1 MTNDHLTNRPRTTR
15 RTLLA
20 VFAHPD
26 DESFG
31 IGGTLARYAAEGVRV
46 VLACAT
52 MGEAGK
58 VHDPGLGTRE
68 QLAEIRERELRCACD
83 VLGISELHL
92 LGYRD
97 SGMAGSPDN
106 DDPRSLVQADPAEVV
121 GKIVRVMRQVR
132 PQVVVTFEESG
143 GYGHPDHIAIHQHT
157 VAAFQATGD
166 PSRYPEHLAA
176 GLKPYLPQKLYFTAL
191 PRRFF
196 RGLAHRLKAMGL
208 ADRLADFDWESRG
221 VPDELCTFEIDVSAY
236 VDIKLQA
243 FQCHRSQLSR
253 NGPFGLIPPE
263 VRWDFMSTEY
273 FSMPGSRLEPGQE
286 PETDLFASILP

>member
-1 MTNDHLTNRPRTTR
+1 MPLEEQ

-31 IGGTLARYAAEGVRV
+31 IGGTLAKYAAEGARV

-52 MGEAGK
+52 VGEAGEIK
-58 VHDPGLGTRE
+58 DPSLGAVE
-68 QLAEIRERELRCACD
+68 QLAEIREHELRCACD

-106 DDPRSLVQADPAEVV
+106 DDPRALVQADPTEVV
-121 GKIVRVMRQVR
+121 GKIVRVIRQVR

-143 GYGHPDHIAIHQHT
+143 GYGHPDHMAVHRHT
-157 VAAFQATGD
+157 VAAFDAAGD
-166 PSRYPEHLAA
+166 PSQYPEHLVIM
-176 GLKPYLPQKLYFTAL
+176 GLEPHLAQRLYFTAL

-196 RGLAHRLKAMGL
+196 RGLAQRLKAMGL
-208 ADRLADFDWESRG
+208 DLSRFGDFDWESMG
-221 VPDELCTFEIDVSAY
+221 VPDELCTIEMDVSEY

-243 FQCHRSQLSR
+243 FQCHRSQLSPD
-253 NGPFGLIPPE
+253 GPFSLIPPE
-263 VRWDFMSTEY
+263 MQQDFMSTEC
-273 FSMPGSRLEPGQE
+273 FSLAGSRLEPGQE
-286 PETDLFASILP
+286 PETDLFASIST

>member
-1 MTNDHLTNRPRTTR
+1 MTNDHLTTR

-52 MGEAGK
+52 LGEAGK
-58 VHDPGLGTRE
+58 IHDPSLGTRE
-68 QLAEIRERELRCACD
+68 QLAEIRERELRCACK
-83 VLGISELHL
+83 VLGISKLHL

-106 DDPRSLVQADPAEVV
+106 DDPRSLVQADPVEVV

-132 PQVVVTFEESG
+132 PQVVVTFEEGG
-143 GYGHPDHIAIHQHT
+143 GYGHPDHMAIHRYAVT
-157 VAAFQATGD
+157 AFQAAGD
-166 PSRYPEHLAA
+166 PRQYPEHLAM
-176 GLKPYLPQKLYFTAL
+176 GLEPYLPRRLFFTAL

-196 RGLAHRLKAMGL
+196 RGLAQRLEEMGL
-208 ADRLADFDWESRG
+208 ADHLTGFDWESMG
-221 VPDELCTFEIDVSAY
+221 IPDELCTTEIDVSAY
-236 VDIKLQA
+236 VDTKLQA
-243 FQCHRSQLSR
+243 FQCHRSQFSR
-253 NGPFGLIPPE
+253 NGPFSLIPPE
-263 VRWDFMSTEY
+263 VRWDFMSTEC
-273 FSMPGSRLEPGQE
+273 FSLAGSRLEAGQK
-286 PETDLFASILP
+286 PETDLFANT

>member
-1 MTNDHLTNRPRTTR
+1 LGEQPA
-15 RTLLA
+15 LLA

-58 VHDPGLGTRE
+58 IHDPSLGTRE

-106 DDPRSLVQADPAEVV
+106 DDPRALVQADPAEVV
-121 GKIVRVMRQVR
+121 GKIVRVIRHVC
-132 PQVVVTFEESG
+132 PQVVVTFEQGG
-143 GYGHPDHIAIHQHT
+143 GYGHPDHIAIHRHT
-157 VAAFQATGD
+157 VAAFQAAAD
-166 PSRYPEHLAA
+166 PSQYPEHLDM
-176 GLKPYLPQKLYFTAL
+176 GLKPHLPQRLYFTAL

-196 RGLAHRLKAMGL
+196 RGLAQRLSAMGYDL
-208 ADRLADFDWESRG
+208 SSLGDFDWESMG
-221 VPDELCTFEIDVSAY
+221 VPDELCTAEIDVSAY

-243 FQCHRSQLSR
+243 FQCHRSQLSP
-253 NGPFGLIPPE
+253 NGPFSLIPPE
-263 VRWDFMSTEY
+263 VRWDFMSTEC
-273 FSMPGSRLEPGQE
+273 FSLADSRLGPAQRS
-286 PETDLFASILP
+286 ETDLFAAVQPG

>member
-1 MTNDHLTNRPRTTR
+1 MPLREQ

-31 IGGTLARYAAEGVRV
+31 IGGTLAKYAAEGVRV

-52 MGEAGK
+52 MGEAGEIK
-58 VHDPGLGTRE
+58 DPSLGTVE

-106 DDPRSLVQADPAEVV
+106 DAPRSLVQADPAEVV

-132 PQVVVTFEESG
+132 PQVVVTFEEGG
-143 GYGHPDHIAIHQHT
+143 GYGHPDHMAIHRHT
-157 VAAFQATGD
+157 VAAFQAAGD
-166 PSRYPEHLAA
+166 PSQYPEHLVT
-176 GLKPYLPQKLYFTAL
+176 GLEPHLPQRLYFTAL

-196 RGLAHRLKAMGL
+196 RGLAQRLNAMGFDL
-208 ADRLADFDWESRG
+208 SRFGDFDWESRG
-221 VPDELCTFEIDVSAY
+221 IPDELCTTEIDVSAY

-243 FQCHRSQLSR
+243 FQCHRSQLSSD
-253 NGPFGLIPPE
+253 GPFSLLPPE
-263 VRWDFMSTEY
+263 VRWQFMSKEC
-273 FSMPGSRLEPGQE
+273 FLLAGSRLEPGQE
-286 PETDLFASILP
+286 PETDLFAGV

>member
-1 MTNDHLTNRPRTTR
+1 MGEQ
-15 RTLLA
+15 RTLLV

-31 IGGTLARYAAEGVRV
+31 IGGTLARYAAEGVHV

-58 VHDPGLGTRE
+58 IHDPSLGTRE
-68 QLAEIRERELRCACD
+68 QLAEIREHELRCACD

-121 GKIVRVMRQVR
+121 GKIVRVIRQVC
-132 PQVVVTFEESG
+132 PQVVVTFEEGG
-143 GYGHPDHIAIHQHT
+143 GYGHPDHIAIHRHT

-166 PSRYPEHLAA
+166 PSQYSEQLAA
-176 GLKPYLPQKLYFTAL
+176 GLKPHAPQKLYFTAL

-196 RGLAHRLKAMGL
+196 RGFAQRLKEMGL
-208 ADRLADFDWESRG
+208 ADRLADFDWESRS
-221 VPDELCTFEIDVSAY
+221 VPDELCTVEIDVSAY
-236 VDIKLQA
+236 VDIKLRA
-243 FQCHRSQLSR
+243 FQCHRSQFSR
-253 NGPFGLIPPE
+253 DGPFGLLPPE

-273 FSMPGSRLEPGQE
+273 FSLAGARLEAGQK
-286 PETDLFASILP
+286 PETDLFANT

>member
-1 MTNDHLTNRPRTTR
+1 MMPLREQ

-52 MGEAGK
+52 LGEAGEIN
-58 VHDPGLGTRE
+58 DPSLGTKG

-83 VLGISELHL
+83 VLGISELHF

-106 DDPRSLVQADPAEVV
+106 DDPRSLVQADPAKVV
-121 GKIVRVMRQVR
+121 GKIVRVIRQVR
-132 PQVVVTFEESG
+132 PQMVVTFDESG
-143 GYGHPDHIAIHQHT
+143 GYGHPDHMAIHRHT
-157 VAAFQATGD
+157 VAAFQAAGD
-166 PSRYPEHLAA
+166 PSQYPEHLVM
-176 GLKPYLPQKLYFTAL
+176 GLKPHVPQKLYFTAL

-196 RGLAHRLKAMGL
+196 RGLVQRLKEMGF
-208 ADRLADFDWESRG
+208 ADRIAGFDWESRG
-221 VPDELCTFEIDVSAY
+221 IPDELCTFEIDVSAY

-243 FQCHRSQLSR
+243 FQCHRSQLSPNSTFSR
-253 NGPFGLIPPE
+253 IPPE
-263 VRWDFMSTEY
+263 VRWDFMGTEC
-273 FSMPGSRLEPGQE
+273 FSLPGSRLGPGQE
-286 PETDLFASILP
+286 PETDLFAAVRIG

>member
-1 MTNDHLTNRPRTTR
+1 LREQ

-31 IGGTLARYAAEGVRV
+31 IGGTLARYAAEGVHV

-58 VHDPGLGTRE
+58 VHDPSLGTRE

-83 VLGISELHL
+83 VLGISELHF

-97 SGMAGSPDN
+97 SGMAGSPEN
-106 DDPRSLVQADPAEVV
+106 DDSRALVQADPAEVV
-121 GKIVRVMRQVR
+121 GKIVRVIRQVR
-132 PQVVVTFEESG
+132 PQVVITFEEGG
-143 GYGHPDHIAIHQHT
+143 GYGHPDHIAIHHHT
-157 VAAFQATGD
+157 LAAFQAAGD
-166 PSRYPEHLAA
+166 PSQYPEHLAM
-176 GLKPYLPQKLYFTAL
+176 GLEPHLSQRLYFTAL

-196 RGLAHRLKAMGL
+196 RRLAQHFKEMGL
-208 ADRLADFDWESRG
+208 ADHLAGFDWESRG
-221 VPDELCTFEIDVSAY
+221 VPDELCTTEIDVSDY

-243 FQCHRSQLSR
+243 FQCHRSQLLPDS
-253 NGPFGLIPPE
+253 PFSLIPPE
-263 VRWDFMSTEY
+263 VRWDFMSTEC
-273 FSMPGSRLEPGQE
+273 FSSPDSWLEPGQR
-286 PETDLFASILP
+286 PGADLFAG

>member
-1 MTNDHLTNRPRTTR
+1 MTNRPMTTRPKPNR

-31 IGGTLARYAAEGVRV
+31 IGGTLARYAAEGVHV

-52 MGEAGK
+52 LGEAGEI
-58 VHDPGLGTRE
+58 HDPSLGTRE

-106 DDPRSLVQADPAEVV
+106 DDPRALIQADPAEVV
-121 GKIVRVMRQVR
+121 GKIVRVIRQVR
-132 PQVVVTFEESG
+132 PQVVITFEKGG
-143 GYGHPDHIAIHQHT
+143 GYGHPDHMAIHRHT
-157 VAAFQATGD
+157 VAAFQAAGD
-166 PSRYPEHLAA
+166 PSRYPEHLAM
-176 GLKPYLPQKLYFTAL
+176 GLEPHVPQKLYFTAL

-196 RGLAHRLKAMGL
+196 RGLAQRLKEMGL
-208 ADRLADFDWESRG
+208 EDRFADFDWESRG
-221 VPDELCTFEIDVSAY
+221 LPDELCTAEIDVSDY
-236 VDIKLQA
+236 VDVKWQA
-243 FQCHRSQLSR
+243 FQCHRSQLSPHH
-253 NGPFGLIPPE
+253 PFSLLPRE
-263 VRWDFMSTEY
+263 ARWDFMSTEC
-273 FSMPGSRLEPGQE
+273 FSLAGSRLEPGQE
-286 PETDLFASILP
+286 PETDLFAGL